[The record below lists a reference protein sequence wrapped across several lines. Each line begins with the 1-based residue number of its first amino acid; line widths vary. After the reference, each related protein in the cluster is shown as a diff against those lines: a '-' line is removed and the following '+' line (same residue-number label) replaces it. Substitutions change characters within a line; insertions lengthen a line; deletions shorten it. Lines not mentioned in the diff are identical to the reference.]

1 MHSTQDDIAALRS
14 ELRALSDRAEIARLC
29 DRYAT
34 HLDKSR
40 HTDAWLDTVFTN
52 DALLTFPMGQY
63 KGMEG
68 LARFQEMART
78 TFARTHHIS
87 SNYDIEL
94 DIEPDTEPDS
104 DRAQVRAHLMA
115 AHLATR
121 DDTGRHFMIGG
132 HYDAEAVRTPRGWRI
147 RELTFDL
154 VWTSGEAPKAGH

>member
-1 MHSTQDDIAALRS
+1 MTATQDDLAELRS
-14 ELRALSDRAEIARLC
+14 ELRSLRDRAEITRLC
-29 DRYAT
+29 DRYAL

-40 HTDAWLDTVFTN
+40 HTDTWLDTVFTD

-63 KGMEG
+63 KGMAG
-68 LARFQEMART
+68 LTRFQEMART
-78 TFARTHHIS
+78 TFERTHHIS

-94 DIEPDTEPDS
+94 DT

-115 AHLATR
+115 AHVPSR

-132 HYDAEAVRTPRGWRI
+132 HYDAEAVRTPSGWRI

-154 VWTSGEAPKAGH
+154 VWTSGDPPKAEH

>member
-1 MHSTQDDIAALRS
+1 MQSTQDDIAALRS

-40 HTDAWLDTVFTN
+40 HTDAWLDTVFTD

-78 TFARTHHIS
+78 TFERTHHIS

-94 DIEPDTEPDS
+94 HT
-104 DRAQVRAHLMA
+104 DRAHVRAHLMA
-115 AHLATR
+115 AHVTRR

-132 HYDAEAVRTPRGWRI
+132 HYDAEAVRTPLGWRI

-154 VWTSGEAPKAGH
+154 VWTSGSPPKADH